1 MVAFNGF
8 IRSAVKFGV
17 GNFQGGSQGEN
28 LQREHTKPN
37 LSPEKAPT
45 DPITSKSEP
54 SASHAHAFVSCRGLP
69 EPVLAVLSR
78 ACARNLDTF
87 ELNVAILSDAWSP
100 VANGRP
106 STGRDRIPNTHKYHI
121 PYI

>member
-54 SASHAHAFVSCRGLP
+54 VRRMRTHLCRAVACQSQFSP
-69 EPVLAVLSR
+69 CCREPVL
-78 ACARNLDTF
+78 
-87 ELNVAILSDAWSP
+87 EI
-100 VANGRP
+100 
-106 STGRDRIPNTHKYHI
+106 
-121 PYI
+121 